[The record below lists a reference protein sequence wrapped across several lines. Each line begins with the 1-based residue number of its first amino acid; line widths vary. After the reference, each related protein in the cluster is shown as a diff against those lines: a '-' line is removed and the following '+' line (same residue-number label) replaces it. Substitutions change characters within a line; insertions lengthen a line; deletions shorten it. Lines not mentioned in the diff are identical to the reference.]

1 MYKPE
6 INSYRITLD
15 KNNSIGSEI
24 LQILIEILGNPVIPG
39 TLGIPDNPVNYHF
52 MHLYTEP
59 DEKLV
64 TYQVRLTDNNFLILK
79 KRLNKLGVIFDKEFR
94 EDYVHFHIPI
104 YADDGTDIGEGIA
117 YGKKDD
123 SWDVYY
129 IEGELEEYLGVK
141 TGEDYQ
147 EYFVFNVPNNEINT
161 LEDIEHKFK
170 KWVSEQKEKM
180 G

>member
-1 MYKPE
+1 K
-6 INSYRITLD
+6 
-15 KNNSIGSEI
+15 
-24 LQILIEILGNPVIPG
+24 ILIEVLGNSG
-39 TLGIPDNPVNYHF
+39 TPDYPSDNYFIHPYETY
-52 MHLYTEP
+52 LDRDT
-59 DEKLV
+59 KV
-64 TYQVRLTDNNFLILK
+64 VAYQVWLTDNNLLILK
-79 KRLNKLGVIFDKEFR
+79 KQLNELGIVFDKRFVR
-94 EDYVHFHIPI
+94 DYRHLHIPI

-129 IEGELEEYLGVK
+129 IEGELEKHLGIT
-141 TGEDYQ
+141 TGEEYQ